1 MSLEN
6 TPLQGIT
13 LYSHAA
19 DFRSH
24 WIRLVLAEKQ
34 IKYHLVLV
42 DHEDEDLASL
52 NPYNRL
58 PMLVEQDLKLFNTV
72 IISEY
77 IDDRYRQNK
86 LYADAPM
93 QRAEQRQYIWR
104 LEQDWLR
111 LADILLCHTDT
122 LSQPEQKQTRQE
134 LKDTL
139 VSLTPLFQHF
149 PYFMSEN
156 FTILDC
162 MLAPIFIRLKS
173 MGIELPRQHCRPI
186 LLYCQ
191 RIFSRPAFVKSMT
204 QQEKNRFNEI
214 LVNQ

>member
-1 MSLEN
+1 
-6 TPLQGIT
+6 
-13 LYSHAA
+13 
-19 DFRSH
+19 
-24 WIRLVLAEKQ
+24 
-34 IKYHLVLV
+34 
-42 DHEDEDLASL
+42 
-52 NPYNRL
+52 
-58 PMLVEQDLKLFNTV
+58 
-72 IISEY
+72 
-77 IDDRYRQNK
+77 
-86 LYADAPM
+86 
-93 QRAEQRQYIWR
+93 
-104 LEQDWLR
+104 
-111 LADILLCHTDT
+111 
-122 LSQPEQKQTRQE
+122 LSQPEQKQARQE